1 MGVVQLIPVI
11 IEQLK
16 LGGVTPDESVTLSNI
31 FGDLWEFIVEE
42 SKRDPR
48 EEMNPLLKTLLQS
61 EEVRLMKREIK
72 EEFGNDIQKNSVRK
86 IYRGNAQRA
95 SKTYIQMD
103 DDKTL
108 LSPSEQV
115 LKMVAA
121 IIHKAN
127 LEKKIAKA
135 RKHHNQKKKRQQNPL
150 GIVTVRKPHKR
161 HFRRA
166 NKKENINRIKRELV
180 SLRVSMQEMMALLA
194 QQTLEN
200 ESEEDYQNDESYE
213 EYQDYPM
220 ESTNYEANP
229 YQHKL
234 QDDYDDGSVYEL
246 IQIAETHRLRRQKA
260 DNIQELDDYEEFY
273 GDYDAAEDDSN

>member
-16 LGGVTPDESVTLSNI
+16 LGAVTPEESTTLASI

-42 SKRDPR
+42 SKRNPS

-72 EEFGNDIQKNSVRK
+72 KEFGNDIQKNSVRK

-95 SKTYIQMD
+95 SKTYIPMD

-115 LKMVAA
+115 MKMVAA

-135 RKHHNQKKKRQQNPL
+135 NKQQTQRKSRQQNPL

-161 HFRRA
+161 HLRRH
-166 NKKENINRIKRELV
+166 NKKESMNRIKRELV

-213 EYQDYPM
+213 EYYPM
-220 ESTNYEANP
+220 ENANYEENP
-229 YQHKL
+229 YQHTL
-234 QDDYDDGSVYEL
+234 QDDYEDGSVYEL

-260 DNIQELDDYEEFY
+260 DKMQELDDYEEFY
-273 GDYDAAEDDSN
+273 GDYDEVEDDSN